1 MESNYKY
8 EINTKIKVESRKAFI
23 KHLRAMTLYMEEEV
37 TDDDFYSM
45 ALGLKD
51 MPNIDTFKIIGVEE
65 I

>member
-8 EINTKIKVESRKAFI
+8 KINTEIKVESRKSYI

-51 MPNIDTFKIIGVEE
+51 MPRLDTFKVVGVEE